1 VRGALQSASL
11 LFFGAEVVRAGQRIS
26 AGLSPRQDSPSASHR
41 AGEGRLSPHYFLEL
55 RDLVQACRKM
65 VVEKAVK
72 GAEGVEFMEVI
83 ENGEKIN
90 FKKCHS
96 CPMLCDIMVI

>member
-1 VRGALQSASL
+1 
-11 LFFGAEVVRAGQRIS
+11 
-26 AGLSPRQDSPSASHR
+26 
-41 AGEGRLSPHYFLEL
+41 
-55 RDLVQACRKM
+55 M